1 MGSSSNMASP
11 LVFLLCSVLVT
22 QVIHA
27 RGPPLSSTTEETTEE
42 TTDETSVD
50 DEYVS
55 LVKGYIDAGTCE
67 ETYTTTNCG
76 DDASSYY
83 TEFEYNGNRVVI
95 SSGVPDH
102 PAEND
107 ALNPNPNTRC
117 EIWQFMSVPI
127 DPAKGDSVATGMGV
141 IALAT
146 TGGTFYNYLSS
157 PNGDVALYNEGSSL
171 DSCMGH
177 SDADSQYHY
186 HANLL
191 CDDAGA
197 GDGSADADQCVLLG
211 YMRDGVPVYGYCK
224 DSSGTQFTSCYSVLS
239 TSTTETITTAAGDFE
254 AASTISDYE
263 YDQDAY
269 DAGTCNL
276 DEGSGAIHPTT
287 GQYSYFLTAGYPYT
301 PIYYYGKAGAVS
313 ICSAQ

>member
-1 MGSSSNMASP
+1 MASP
-11 LVFLLCSVLVT
+11 LVFLLCSVLMT
-22 QVIHA
+22 QFSHTNA
-27 RGPPLSSTTEETTEE
+27 RGRPSSSTTE
-42 TTDETSVD
+42 ETSVD

-55 LVKGYIDAGTCE
+55 LVKSYIDAGTCD
-67 ETYTTTNCG
+67 ETYTTTTCG
-76 DDASSYY
+76 DDAISYY
-83 TEFEYNGNRVVI
+83 TEFVYNGNRVVI

-107 ALNPNPNTRC
+107 ALSPNPNTRC

-127 DPAKGDSVATGMGV
+127 DPVKGDSPVATGLGV
-141 IALAT
+141 TALAI

-177 SDADSQYHY
+177 SDPDSQYHY

-191 CDDAGA
+191 CEDAGA
-197 GDGSADADQCVLLG
+197 GDGAADADQCVLLG

-239 TSTTETITTAAGDFE
+239 SSTTETIATAGGDFE
-254 AASTISDYE
+254 AASSISDYE

-269 DAGTCNL
+269 DEGTCNL
-276 DEGSGAIHPTT
+276 DKGSGAIHPTT

-301 PIYYYGKAGAVS
+301 PIYYNGEEGS
-313 ICSAQ
+313 SSLCSAQ